1 MADADDAFL
10 GRGWSFPPTF
20 DAGAG
25 TLEMVEAEEDIRQ
38 SLQILFST
46 IRGERVMLPLYGSA
60 LDSFVFAGMDNTLQ
74 THMKSVIE
82 DAILNFEPRIVLEA
96 IDVHPD
102 QHVDGMLKITLTY
115 LIRQLNSRS
124 NMVFPFYLAEGTNIE
139 TGPG

>member
-1 MADADDAFL
+1 MLDADKEFL

-20 DAGAG
+20 DAASGNVA
-25 TLEMVEAEEDIRQ
+25 MVAAEEDIRQ
-38 SLQILFST
+38 SLRILFST

-60 LDSFVFAGMDNTLQ
+60 LESFVFAGMDNTLQ

-96 IDVHPD
+96 IHVHPD
-102 QHVDGMLKITLTY
+102 QHVDGVLKVTLTY

-124 NMVFPFYLAEGTNIE
+124 NMVFPFYLKEGTNTE
-139 TGPG
+139 GGVR

>member
-1 MADADDAFL
+1 MIDADDAFL

-20 DAGAG
+20 DATTGG
-25 TLEMVEAEEDIRQ
+25 VEMVAAEEDIRQ

-46 IRGERVMLPLYGSA
+46 SRGERVMLPLFGSA

-82 DAILNFEPRIVLEA
+82 DAILNFEPRIVLER

-102 QHVDGMLKITLTY
+102 QHVDGVLKITLTY
-115 LIRQLNSRS
+115 LIRSLNSRS
-124 NMVFPFYLAEGTNIE
+124 NMVFPFYLAEGTNVE
-139 TGPG
+139 SGAP